1 MLNTDTGL
9 SLSPD
14 DQVKDPLLVGFPIS
28 LYIVHLMLD
37 SLGVVSTD
45 KIALAVQKQSL
56 TPLNYQH
63 LVCLEVV
70 LLYIMIVNI
79 I

>member
-28 LYIVHLMLD
+28 LYVVHLILD

-56 TPLNYQH
+56 TPPNY
-63 LVCLEVV
+63 
-70 LLYIMIVNI
+70 
-79 I
+79 